1 MKSTFYFSSLSL
13 AAGLIVGCDRL
24 SYPSMHQA
32 HMACGRW
39 VSERGD
45 FEVQESW
52 GWRKMGVRYCQ
63 KEKETNQFL
72 GFEREVKEGER
83 FALGD
88 VSFYKRGESVRRN
101 FRY

>member
-1 MKSTFYFSSLSL
+1 MKSTLYFFSLSL
-13 AAGLIVGCDRL
+13 AAGLIAGCDRL
-24 SYPSMHQA
+24 PYPSMHQA

-39 VSERGD
+39 VSGRGD
-45 FEVQESW
+45 FELQESW
-52 GWRKMGVRYCQ
+52 GWKKMGVRYCQ
-63 KEKETNQFL
+63 EEKETNQIL
-72 GFEREVKEGER
+72 GFERDVSEGER